1 MLIDQP
7 RDRQAVRKGNQ
18 IALHGGSGDDAF
30 CALAPA
36 PGPLSIAAGSVIVE
50 VLVGLSLALSRRPP
64 RPRPP
69 EVTSC
74 PCGFPP
80 RKKKERKMVMTLLEI
95 R

>member
-50 VLVGLSLALSRRPP
+50 VLDG
-64 RPRPP
+64 
-69 EVTSC
+69 
-74 PCGFPP
+74 
-80 RKKKERKMVMTLLEI
+80 
-95 R
+95 